1 MSRYLR
7 LVEPLAQV
15 RDVAR
20 ALGTTSRQL
29 LPVAAVLGMRVSCPS
44 SILTVDQAERL
55 EDAWLRRARPAD
67 AAPTNNSG
75 VPAQVTRSSALDDSQ
90 TNQSA

>member
-29 LPVAAVLGMRVSCPS
+29 LPVAANLGMRVSCPS
-44 SILTVDQAERL
+44 SILTVDQAEQL
-55 EDAWLRRARPAD
+55 EAAWLHCVHPED
-67 AAPTNNSG
+67 GAPLHSQ
-75 VPAQVTRSSALDDSQ
+75 VPVQVTRSSALAGSQ
-90 TNQSA
+90 SNKSA

>member
-44 SILTVDQAERL
+44 SILTVDPAERL
-55 EDAWLRRARPAD
+55 EDAWLRRARPED
-67 AAPTNNSG
+67 AAPTNSG

>member
-29 LPVAAVLGMRVSCPS
+29 LPVAVNLGMRVSCPS
-44 SILTVDQAERL
+44 SILTVDQAEQL
-55 EDAWLRRARPAD
+55 EDAWLHRARPED
-67 AAPTNNSG
+67 AGAPTHSQ
-75 VPAQVTRSSALDDSQ
+75 VPAQVTRSSALAGSP
-90 TNQSA
+90 SA

>member
-7 LVEPLAQV
+7 LVQPLAQV

-29 LPVAAVLGMRVSCPS
+29 LPIAATLGMRVSCPS
-44 SILTVDQAERL
+44 SILTVDQAEQL
-55 EDAWLRRARPAD
+55 EAAWLRCARPVRG
-67 AAPTNNSG
+67 AAAGSQ
-75 VPAQVTRSSALDDSQ
+75 VPAQVTRSSALDDRES
-90 TNQSA
+90 NQSA